1 MLLLVVVLLEGKLVV
16 LVDFQ
21 LVLVGH
27 MLVLEVDSILFVQ
40 VLLERELAVLDI
52 QLVVVLR
59 VYPNTPGMD
68 KGTIHI
74 VDMLNRQEQ
83 VGYIPQV
90 YKQNVQ
96 FDNMTIPYYCHYY
109 LNRLYS

>member
-40 VLLERELAVLDI
+40 VLLERELAVL
-52 QLVVVLR
+52 VVVLR

-83 VGYIPQV
+83 VGYIAQV